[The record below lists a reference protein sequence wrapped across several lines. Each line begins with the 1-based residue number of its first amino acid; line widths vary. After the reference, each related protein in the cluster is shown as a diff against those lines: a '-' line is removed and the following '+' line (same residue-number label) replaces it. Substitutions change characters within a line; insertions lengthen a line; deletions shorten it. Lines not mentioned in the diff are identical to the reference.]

1 MDVNSNLVVCLKWIY
16 IYIGGSH
23 GQHGILQQLILQEP
37 TYGTYEEATRGLDE
51 AVGPTGQVGRPARGS
66 NRPQLRPA
74 SCPGLPCPNPMGL
87 GLS

>member
-1 MDVNSNLVVCLKWIY
+1 MDVNSNLVGVSSFGTPPF

-51 AVGPTGQVGRPARGS
+51 AVGPTGQAAD
-66 NRPQLRPA
+66 L
-74 SCPGLPCPNPMGL
+74 
-87 GLS
+87 

>member
-1 MDVNSNLVVCLKWIY
+1 MDVNSNLVGVSSFGTPPF

-51 AVGPTGQVGRPARGS
+51 AVGPTGQVGQPARGS

-74 SCPGLPCPNPMGL
+74 GCEV
-87 GLS
+87 